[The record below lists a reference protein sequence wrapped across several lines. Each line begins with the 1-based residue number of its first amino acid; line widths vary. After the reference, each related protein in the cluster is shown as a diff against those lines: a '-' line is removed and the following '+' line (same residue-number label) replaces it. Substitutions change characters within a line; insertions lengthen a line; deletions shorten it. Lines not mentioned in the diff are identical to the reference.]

1 MKSKGF
7 TLIELLIAMAV
18 FATAGA
24 AVMKTASEHMN
35 SISHLENL
43 TFASYVAENQL
54 NAVFLEKTWP
64 LKSEQKTV
72 EFANR
77 NWLWQQ
83 EIQKTAD
90 ANFSAVVVK
99 VSLADNP
106 EKVVYQLQTFVG
118 KPDAER

>member
-1 MKSKGF
+1 MNSKGF

-54 NAVFLEKTWP
+54 NAVFLEKSWP
-64 LKSEQKTV
+64 LKNQQQTV

-77 NWLWQQ
+77 SWLWQR
-83 EIQKTAD
+83 EIIKTAD

-99 VSLADNP
+99 VSLSENP
-106 EKVVYQLQTFVG
+106 EKVVYQLQTYVG

>member
-35 SISHLENL
+35 SISHLENM

-77 NWLWQQ
+77 SWLWQQ
-83 EIQKTAD
+83 EIKKTAD

>member
-1 MKSKGF
+1 MKTKGF

-18 FATAGA
+18 FASAGA

-35 SISHLENL
+35 SISHLENM

-64 LKSEQKTV
+64 LKSQQKTV

-77 NWLWQQ
+77 SWLWQQ
-83 EIQKTAD
+83 DIQKTAD

>member
-35 SISHLENL
+35 SISHLEEM

-64 LKSEQKTV
+64 LKNEQKTV

-77 NWLWQQ
+77 SWLWQQ

-99 VSLADNP
+99 VSLADQP

-118 KPDAER
+118 KPDAEG